1 MDSRVLRVLAAAP
14 LALVISACDVRLGNL
29 AGRATDEWTH
39 TYPLA
44 AGGQVRIGNTNG
56 KVDIEGI
63 DGNTVEIRAER
74 VARGVTDTA
83 AQELLPRIEIKE
95 DISPD
100 RVSVET
106 ARMSGIMFGA
116 SFEVRYH
123 VRAPKSAVIDA
134 SNTNGLVTVTDFS
147 GKVRAHTTNGGVTG
161 KGLSGGVDA
170 AATNGRVNIELAAVG
185 SDRIALR
192 TTNGGVSLTV
202 PESAKADISASCTNG
217 GISVTGVKLE
227 ISEQS
232 RRRLEGKLNGG
243 GTPIELHT
251 TNGGVRLRSKASG
264 DETSTDADDAEVKT
278 VKTLKSLEP
287 PKPPKPPN
295 PER

>member
-44 AGGQVRIGNTNG
+44 AGGQVHIGNTNG
-56 KVDIEGI
+56 KVEIEGT
-63 DGNTVEIRAER
+63 DGNSVEIRAEKI
-74 VARGVTDTA
+74 ARGVTDTA
-83 AQELLPRIEIKE
+83 ARELLPRIEIKE
-95 DISPD
+95 DIRPD

-116 SFEVRYH
+116 SFEVRYY
-123 VRAPKSAVIDA
+123 VRAPKNAVIDA
-134 SNTNGLVTVTDFS
+134 TNTNGRVTVSDIN
-147 GKVRAHTTNGGVTG
+147 GKVRAQTTNGGVTG
-161 KGLSGGVDA
+161 KGLGGGVDA
-170 AATNGRVNIELAAVG
+170 RATNGGVNIELASVG
-185 SDRIALR
+185 SERIALR

-251 TNGGVRLRSKASG
+251 TNGGVRLRSKTSG
-264 DETSTDADDAEVKT
+264 DETSTEDSEVKT

>member
-1 MDSRVLRVLAAAP
+1 MDSRALRVLAAAP

-56 KVDIEGI
+56 RVEIEGI

-106 ARMSGIMFGA
+106 GRMSGIMFGA

-123 VRAPKSAVIDA
+123 VRAPKSAIIDA
-134 SNTNGLVTVTDFS
+134 SNTNGLVVVSDIS

-185 SDRIALR
+185 PDRIALR

-251 TNGGVRLRSKASG
+251 TNGGVRLRSKTG
-264 DETSTDADDAEVKT
+264 DEASTEDSDLKT
-278 VKTLKSLEP
+278 VKSLEP

-295 PER
+295 PQR

>member
-1 MDSRVLRVLAAAP
+1 MDAHLSRWP
-14 LALVISACDVRLGNL
+14 
-29 AGRATDEWTH
+29 
-39 TYPLA
+39 
-44 AGGQVRIGNTNG
+44 AGGQVHIGNTNG
-56 KVDIEGI
+56 KVEIEGT

-74 VARGVTDTA
+74 IARGVTDTA

-95 DISPD
+95 DIRPD

-170 AATNGRVNIELAAVG
+170 AATNGRSTSSSRRSVRIGLRCAPPTAA
-185 SDRIALR
+185 SRSR
-192 TTNGGVSLTV
+192 C
-202 PESAKADISASCTNG
+202 P
-217 GISVTGVKLE
+217 
-227 ISEQS
+227 S
-232 RRRLEGKLNGG
+232 RRRP
-243 GTPIELHT
+243 TSPRPAPT
-251 TNGGVRLRSKASG
+251 AASA
-264 DETSTDADDAEVKT
+264 SRA
-278 VKTLKSLEP
+278 
-287 PKPPKPPN
+287 
-295 PER
+295 

>member
-29 AGRATDEWTH
+29 AGRATEEWTH

-44 AGGQVRIGNTNG
+44 AGGQVHIGNTNG
-56 KVDIEGI
+56 KVEIEGT
-63 DGNTVEIRAER
+63 DGNTVEIRAEKI
-74 VARGVTDTA
+74 ARGVTDTA
-83 AQELLPRIEIKE
+83 ARELLPRIEIKE
-95 DISPD
+95 DIRPD

-116 SFEVRYH
+116 SFEVRYY
-123 VRAPKSAVIDA
+123 VRAPKNAVIDA
-134 SNTNGLVTVTDFS
+134 TNTNGRVTVSDIN
-147 GKVRAHTTNGGVTG
+147 GKVRAQTTNGGVTG

-170 AATNGRVNIELAAVG
+170 RATNGGVSIELAAVG

-251 TNGGVRLRSKASG
+251 TNGGVRLRSKTSG
-264 DETSTDADDAEVKT
+264 DETSTEDSEVKT

>member
-1 MDSRVLRVLAAAP
+1 MDSRALRILAAAP

-44 AGGQVRIGNTNG
+44 AGGQVHIGNTNG
-56 KVDIEGI
+56 KVEIEGI
-63 DGNTVEIRAER
+63 DGSTVEVRAER

-95 DISPD
+95 DIRPD

-134 SNTNGLVTVTDFS
+134 SNTNGLVVVSDFS
-147 GKVRAHTTNGGVTG
+147 GKVRARTTNGGVTG
-161 KGLSGGVDA
+161 KGLSGGVEA
-170 AATNGRVNIELAAVG
+170 VATNGRVNIELAAVG
-185 SDRIALR
+185 SDPIALR

-202 PESAKADISASCTNG
+202 PESAKADISAACTNG

-243 GTPIELHT
+243 GTLIDLRT
-251 TNGGVRLRSKASG
+251 TNGGVRLRSKTSG
-264 DETSTDADDAEVKT
+264 EETATEDSDVKT
-278 VKTLKSLEP
+278 FKSLEP

-295 PER
+295 SQR

>member
-44 AGGQVRIGNTNG
+44 AGGQVHIGNTNG

-63 DGNTVEIRAER
+63 DGNTVEIRAEK

-83 AQELLPRIEIKE
+83 ARELLPRIEIKE
-95 DISPD
+95 DIRPD

-106 ARMSGIMFGA
+106 ARMSGVMFGA

-123 VRAPKSAVIDA
+123 VRAPRTAVIDA
-134 SNTNGLVTVTDFS
+134 TNTNGLVTVSDFS
-147 GKVRAHTTNGGVTG
+147 GKVRARTTNGGVTG
-161 KGLSGGVDA
+161 KGLSGGVEA
-170 AATNGRVNIELAAVG
+170 GATNGRVTIEMASVG
-185 SDRIALR
+185 SERIALR
-192 TTNGGVSLTV
+192 TTNGGVTLTL

-217 GISVTGVKLE
+217 GISVSGVKLE

-251 TNGGVRLRSKASG
+251 TNGGVRLRSKSAD
-264 DETSTDADDAEVKT
+264 DETRTDDAEAKT
-278 VKTLKSLEP
+278 VKTLKSRRGE
-287 PKPPKPPN
+287 
-295 PER
+295 

>member
-29 AGRATDEWTH
+29 AGRATDEWTR

-56 KVDIEGI
+56 RVEIEGI
-63 DGNTVEIRAER
+63 DGNTVEVRAER

-95 DISPD
+95 DIRPD

-134 SNTNGLVTVTDFS
+134 SNTNGLVVVSDIS

-185 SDRIALR
+185 QDRIALR

-243 GTPIELHT
+243 GTPIELRT
-251 TNGGVRLRSKASG
+251 TNGGVRLRSKTSG
-264 DETSTDADDAEVKT
+264 DEASTEDSDVKT
-278 VKTLKSLEP
+278 FKSLEP

-295 PER
+295 PQR

>member
-14 LALVISACDVRLGNL
+14 LALVLSACDVHLGNL

-39 TYPLA
+39 TYPLT

-56 KVDIEGI
+56 KVEIEGT

-74 VARGVTDTA
+74 IARGVTDTA

-100 RVSVET
+100 RVAVET
-106 ARMSGIMFGA
+106 GRMSGIMFGA

-123 VRAPKSAVIDA
+123 VRAPKNAVIDA
-134 SNTNGLVTVTDFS
+134 SNTNGLVTVNDFS
-147 GKVRAHTTNGGVTG
+147 GKVRARTTNGGVTG

-202 PESAKADISASCTNG
+202 PESAKADITASCTNG

-232 RRRLEGKLNGG
+232 RRRRAGKLNGG

-251 TNGGVRLRSKASG
+251 TNGGVRLRSKAAG

-278 VKTLKSLEP
+278 VKTLKT
-287 PKPPKPPN
+287 
-295 PER
+295 RR